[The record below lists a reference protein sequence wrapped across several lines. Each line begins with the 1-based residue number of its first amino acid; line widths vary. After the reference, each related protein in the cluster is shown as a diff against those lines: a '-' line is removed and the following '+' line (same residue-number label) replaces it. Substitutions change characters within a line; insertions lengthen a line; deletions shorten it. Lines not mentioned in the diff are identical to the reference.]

1 MRGMISLLA
10 IVRSK
15 FLSLVIWTLLGA
27 AVAGGINMLL
37 PVVYEATAKIL
48 IVAPYWND
56 STALMDPNM
65 GGGTERAWGDEFTQ
79 QRMISYARL
88 VTTPLV
94 TGRVSDRLHLGES
107 GEDLARKVT
116 AHSVADT
123 VVLEVRAQDASPV
136 RAAMIADAVAQQSI
150 DVIKE
155 LERAPADVVSPVQPI
170 LNAPASVP
178 AQPISPRTLSNIG
191 CGAVIGFLLGLTWL
205 ASYEAARQRPWLAR
219 FRGDGTHNDDL
230 ADVLG
235 VLTVEDHLGL
245 DRIHADT
252 KLLRLEIARRLSEAG
267 LQSFVLASPRATPAT
282 GMLAASIAA
291 ALVEAGSPAV
301 VVCADFTAGYRDS
314 TVGLGDFLRTPADL
328 DSIIQS
334 DEERGISWIPAGLAP
349 DNPTREL
356 TGPKMRSLLAD
367 LSDRFQHVI
376 VVGPPVLESA
386 DAVDVA
392 SIVGASILVELI
404 PQTAAEELRE
414 SERLLGLARG
424 ARLGRIV
431 VAERDSST
439 HIELPQF
446 ARRRLAA

>member
-1 MRGMISLLA
+1 MISLLA

-79 QRMISYARL
+79 QRMASYARL

-94 TGRVSDRLHLGES
+94 TGRVSDRLQLGEA
-107 GEDLARKVT
+107 GEDLAKKVS

-123 VVLEVRAQDASPV
+123 VVLQVRAQDASPV

-178 AQPISPRTLSNIG
+178 SQPISPRTLSNIG
-191 CGAVIGFLLGLTWL
+191 SGAIVGFLVGLTWL
-205 ASYEAARQRPWLAR
+205 AAYASARERPWLSR
-219 FRGDGTHNDDL
+219 FRVDGRHNGDC

-235 VLTVEDHLGL
+235 VLTVEDHLSL
-245 DRIHADT
+245 EQIQADT
-252 KLLRLEIARRLSEAG
+252 KLLRLEIAHRLDQAD
-267 LQSFVLASPRATPAT
+267 LTSFVLAAPRATPAT
-282 GMLAASIAA
+282 SMLAASLAT
-291 ALVEAGSPAV
+291 ALAEAGASTV
-301 VVCADFTAGYRDS
+301 VVCADFTTGRRDS
-314 TVGLGDFLRTPADL
+314 TRGLGDLLCTPTAL
-328 DSIIQS
+328 DSVIVS
-334 DEERGISWIPAGLAP
+334 DEERGISWIPAGAAP
-349 DNPTREL
+349 ENPTREL
-356 TGPKMRSLLAD
+356 TGPKMRGLLTD
-367 LSDRFQHVI
+367 LSDRYQHVI

-392 SIVGASILVELI
+392 SSVGASILVELI
-404 PQTAAEELRE
+404 PQTTAEELRE
-414 SERLLGLARG
+414 SERLLGLSRAT
-424 ARLGRIV
+424 RLGRVV
-431 VAERDSST
+431 VAERDST
-439 HIELPQF
+439 NHTELPLF
-446 ARRRLAA
+446 DRRRLAA

>member
-1 MRGMISLLA
+1 MISLLA

-27 AVAGGINMLL
+27 AVAGAINMLL

-79 QRMISYARL
+79 QRMASYARL

-94 TGRVSDRLHLGES
+94 TGRVSDRLQLGEA
-107 GEDLARKVT
+107 GEDLAKKVS

-123 VVLEVRAQDASPV
+123 VVLQVRAQDASPV

-178 AQPISPRTLSNIG
+178 SQPVSPRTLSNIG
-191 CGAVIGFLLGLTWL
+191 CGAIVGFLVGLTWL
-205 ASYEAARQRPWLAR
+205 AAYASAREQPWLSR
-219 FRGDGTHNDDL
+219 FRVDGRHDGDF

-235 VLTVEDHLGL
+235 VLTVEDHLSL
-245 DRIHADT
+245 EQIHADT
-252 KLLRLEIARRLSEAG
+252 KLLRLEIAHRLDEAD
-267 LQSFVLASPRATPAT
+267 LKSFVLAAPRATPT
-282 GMLAASIAA
+282 TNMLAASLAT
-291 ALVEAGSPAV
+291 ALAEAGSPTV
-301 VVCADFTAGYRDS
+301 VVCADFTTGRRDS
-314 TVGLGDFLRTPADL
+314 TVGLGDLLCTPATL
-328 DSIIQS
+328 DSVILS
-334 DEERGISWIPAGLAP
+334 DEERGISWIPAGAAP

-356 TGPKMRSLLAD
+356 TGAKMRGLLTD
-367 LSDRFQHVI
+367 LSDRFEHVI

-392 SIVGASILVELI
+392 SSVGASILVELI

-414 SERLLGLARG
+414 SERLLALARG
-424 ARLGRIV
+424 VRLGRVV
-431 VAERDSST
+431 VAERDSPN
-439 HIELPQF
+439 HAELPRF
-446 ARRRLAA
+446 DRRRLAA